1 MPIAPA
7 GGIWTPSTALNLPC
21 EALIFILM
29 ALKELKPGE
38 ILEDIEK
45 RYPGEEERIQRAF
58 EFISEKHRDQKR
70 LSGEPYVIHPLSV
83 ARILADLSMDAT
95 TVVGGL
101 LHDVLEDTETT
112 YEELEALFGKDVA
125 DIVEG
130 VTKIGKIRFR
140 NLREAQAEN
149 FRKLIL
155 ATAKDIRVVIVKL
168 ADRLHNMRTLGH
180 HRREKRI
187 RIAEETL
194 EVYAPIAHRLG
205 IWEIKRS
212 LEDLSFKYLYPKEY
226 EKVRS
231 FVNQSLGDL
240 EDYLRKFVIPRV
252 KEELQRAGISAEISY
267 RPKHL
272 YSIWQKTIRKNIDLE
287 EVHDLLGVRIVV
299 ESVQDC
305 YVVLGIIHS
314 VFKPVPG
321 KFKDYISLPKSNLY
335 QSLHTTVVAHKGRM
349 VEFQIRT
356 REMHLRAEKGIAAH
370 WAYKEGKGSADGEEI
385 FAWLRN
391 LVENIQ
397 GSRNPSEV
405 LDSLKRELF
414 SEEVFVFTPHGDLLV
429 LPRGATPVDFAYYIH
444 TEIGNH
450 CAGAK
455 VNGRLVPLN
464 YRLRSGDQVEIITS
478 PHKRPSPDWLKF
490 VVTSKAKT
498 RIKQYLKQIEKERF
512 LSDGRRIFERIRENL
527 GLPQE
532 ELLEKLRARL
542 KFRSEEELILALGSG
557 RLSPSKLIALLS
569 SKKRSRN
576 EKLRSEGGGEVSIDG
591 LSGIMFELGRCCNP
605 VPGDEIYGVV
615 TRGKGMI
622 LHESNCLNLRYIME
636 NFPEKVLRAKW
647 KPQGRFKTRIRVT
660 ARDRIGILSEIAK
673 SIAEGGS
680 NIWESVTKT
689 TGDGVAVMDF
699 TIDVSGREH
708 LDDLI
713 RTIESVEGVER
724 CSRLY
729 S

>member
-21 EALIFILM
+21 KALIFILM

-83 ARILADLSMDAT
+83 ARILADLNMDAT

-112 YEELEALFGKDVA
+112 YGELEALFGKDVA

-180 HRREKRI
+180 LRREKRI

-299 ESVQDC
+299 ESVQEC

-569 SKKRSRN
+569 TKKRSRS
-576 EKLRSEGGGEVSIDG
+576 EKLKSEGGGEVSIDG

-660 ARDRIGILSEIAK
+660 ARDRIGILSEIAR

>member
-1 MPIAPA
+1 
-7 GGIWTPSTALNLPC
+7 
-21 EALIFILM
+21 M

-83 ARILADLSMDAT
+83 ARILADLNMDAT
-95 TVVGGL
+95 TWVGGL

-226 EKVRS
+226 ERVRS

-569 SKKRSRN
+569 SKKRNRS

>member
-1 MPIAPA
+1 
-7 GGIWTPSTALNLPC
+7 
-21 EALIFILM
+21 M
-29 ALKELKPGE
+29 AVKELKLGE

-45 RYPGEEERIQRAF
+45 RYPEDVERIHRAF
-58 EFISEKHRDQKR
+58 EYISEKHRDQKR
-70 LSGEPYVIHPLSV
+70 VSGEPYVVHPLHV
-83 ARILADLSMDAT
+83 AKILADLNMDAT

-101 LHDVLEDTETT
+101 LHDVLEDTDAT
-112 YEELEALFGKDVA
+112 YEELESLFGRDVA

-130 VTKIGKIRFR
+130 VTKIGQIRFR

-168 ADRLHNMRTLGH
+168 ADRLHNMRTLGYL
-180 HRREKRI
+180 RREKRI

-231 FVNQSLGDL
+231 FVSHSLEDL
-240 EDYLRKFVIPRV
+240 EAYLKKFVIPRV
-252 KEELQRAGISAEISY
+252 KEELARAGITAEITY

-272 YSIWQKTIRKNIDLE
+272 YSIWQKTIRKNISLE

-299 ESVQDC
+299 DSVQDC

-370 WAYKEGKGSADGEEI
+370 WAYKEGRSAGDGEEI
-385 FAWLRN
+385 FSWLRN

-405 LDSLKRELF
+405 LDNLKRELF
-414 SEEVFVFTPHGDLLV
+414 AEEVFVFTPHGDLVV
-429 LPRGATPVDFAYYIH
+429 LPRGATPIDFAYYIH
-444 TEIGNH
+444 TEVGNH

-455 VNGRLVPLN
+455 VNGRIVPLN

-478 PHKRPSPDWLKF
+478 PSKRPSPDWLKF

-498 RIKQYLKQIEKERF
+498 RIRQYLKQVERERY
-512 LSDGRRIFERIRENL
+512 LAEGRRLFEKIRESVSL
-527 GLPQE
+527 SQE
-532 ELLEKLRARL
+532 ELLSRLRPKL
-542 KFRSEEELILALGSG
+542 KFRDEEELLIALGSG

-569 SKKRSRN
+569 SKKRSRA
-576 EKLRSEGGGEVSIDG
+576 EKLKTEGSGEVSIDG
-591 LSGIMFELGRCCNP
+591 LSGIMYELGRCCNP
-605 VPGDEIYGVV
+605 IPGDEIYGVV
-615 TRGKGMI
+615 TRGRGMI
-622 LHESNCLNLRYIME
+622 LHESRCSNLRYIME
-636 NFPEKVLRAKW
+636 NFPEKVLKANW
-647 KPQGRFKTRIRVT
+647 KPEGKFRTRIRVT
-660 ARDRIGILSEIAK
+660 AKDRIGILSEIARN
-673 SIAEGGS
+673 IAEGGS
-680 NIWESVTKT
+680 NIWESVTRT
-689 TGDGVAVMDF
+689 TGDGIAIMDF
-699 TIDVSGREH
+699 TIDVTGKSH
-708 LDDLI
+708 LEELI
-713 RTIESVEGVER
+713 RSIEGVEGVEG
-724 CSRLY
+724 CFRLY

>member
-1 MPIAPA
+1 
-7 GGIWTPSTALNLPC
+7 
-21 EALIFILM
+21 M

>member
-83 ARILADLSMDAT
+83 ARILADLNMDAT

-569 SKKRSRN
+569 SKKRSRS
-576 EKLRSEGGGEVSIDG
+576 EKLRSESGGEVSIDG

>member
-1 MPIAPA
+1 
-7 GGIWTPSTALNLPC
+7 
-21 EALIFILM
+21 M

-83 ARILADLSMDAT
+83 ARILADLNMDAT

-112 YEELEALFGKDVA
+112 YGELEALFGKDVA

-180 HRREKRI
+180 LRREKRI

-299 ESVQDC
+299 ESVQEC

-569 SKKRSRN
+569 TKKRSRS

-660 ARDRIGILSEIAK
+660 ARDRIGILSEIAR

>member
-83 ARILADLSMDAT
+83 ARILADLNMDAT

>member
-1 MPIAPA
+1 
-7 GGIWTPSTALNLPC
+7 
-21 EALIFILM
+21 M

-58 EFISEKHRDQKR
+58 EFISEKHREQKR

-83 ARILADLSMDAT
+83 ARILADLNMDAT

-112 YEELEALFGKDVA
+112 YEELANLFGKDVA

-168 ADRLHNMRTLGH
+168 ADRLHNMRTLRH

-226 EKVRS
+226 ERVRS
-231 FVNQSLGDL
+231 FVNQSLGNL

-252 KEELQRAGISAEISY
+252 KEELHRAGISAEVSY

-299 ESVQDC
+299 ENIQDC

-314 VFKPVPG
+314 IFKPVPG

-356 REMHLRAEKGIAAH
+356 KEMHLRAEKGIAAH
-370 WAYKEGKGSADGEEI
+370 WAYKEGKGSAEGGEV

-414 SEEVFVFTPHGDLLV
+414 SEEVFVFTPQGDLLV
-429 LPRGATPVDFAYYIH
+429 LPRGATPLDFAYYIH

-464 YRLRSGDQVEIITS
+464 YKLRSGDQVEIITS

-498 RIKQYLKQIEKERF
+498 RIKHYLKQIEKERF
-512 LSDGRRIFERIRENL
+512 LTDGRRIFERMRESL

-532 ELLEKLRARL
+532 ELLEKLRAKL
-542 KFRSEEELILALGSG
+542 KFRNEEELILALGSG
-557 RLSPSKLIALLS
+557 RLSPSKLIALIS
-569 SKKRSRN
+569 SKKRSRT
-576 EKLRSEGGGEVSIDG
+576 ERLKSGGGGEVSIDG
-591 LSGIMFELGRCCNP
+591 LSGIMFELGKCCNP

-622 LHESNCLNLRYIME
+622 LHESNCSNLRYIME
-636 NFPEKVLRAKW
+636 NFPEKVLKANW
-647 KPQGRFKTRIRVT
+647 KPQGRFRTRIRVT
-660 ARDRIGILSEIAK
+660 ARDRIGILSEIAR

-689 TGDGVAVMDF
+689 TGDGIAVMDF
-699 TIDVSGREH
+699 TIDVSGRKH

-713 RTIESVEGVER
+713 RTIASVEGVER

>member
-83 ARILADLSMDAT
+83 ARILADLNMDAT

-226 EKVRS
+226 ERVRS

-569 SKKRSRN
+569 SKKRSRS

>member
-83 ARILADLSMDAT
+83 ARILADLNMDAT

-569 SKKRSRN
+569 SKKRSRS